1 VDPIFEATG
10 NSSRILSGRKPMS
23 TQSSMLMKRSV
34 IARELGEDLGE
45 AVERPATT
53 ECLGVVD
60 DRFEAQHVLAFGV
73 PLQGQQSEVDLEQ
86 EEVPLRCLDHDR
98 LPGRQLVAPVVAAA
112 ALLDAEQGW
121 QLGHVEAGTGPVD
134 HRVEHGVQLGPVA
147 EQQVAAVLDLVDR
160 VAVAKATALLLM
172 RGSPPPN
179 RPAKPF
185 DSCSSRTAFSTFFH
199 STPNGGLASR

>member
-1 VDPIFEATG
+1 MACTLEANWATVKPPGTTERARTPARALRILVLLRSTPPTLVDPIFEATG

-121 QLGHVEAGTGPVD
+121 QLGHVEAGTDPVD

-147 EQQVAAVLDLVDR
+147 EQQVAAVLDL
-160 VAVAKATALLLM
+160 
-172 RGSPPPN
+172 
-179 RPAKPF
+179 
-185 DSCSSRTAFSTFFH
+185 
-199 STPNGGLASR
+199 